1 MKIVFFDLNR
11 LDFEGGCEK
20 QIAAMANAL
29 AENWHE
35 VSIICNSFLYVR
47 VRPRFENILYAVLG
61 LKNRHETK
69 NMLKLER
76 NCGKARIN
84 NLSLKF
90 HIPCSDY
97 RKQIIRKLIE
107 AEIIYCK
114 NEFMDLLYLYILIGR
129 ENFRKVVI
137 GVHTAIFLQKA
148 DSIHSRIHNMLYFSR
163 IYKKLLQLSGAIHV
177 PNSSYVDSISVK
189 YKVGKSK
196 VHYIPYIVSGNEFKI
211 PAKRSSD
218 RFQILFAGRL
228 TEQKGV
234 DYLRDLIKSLAK
246 NTEFENTEFIIAG
259 NGDMDAI
266 PEKLSQ
272 EYSNIK
278 FMGFVDN
285 TNELYKDIDLAIIL
299 SRWETVSY
307 IALESH
313 SRGIPVVSF
322 DIPGPS
328 DIIENGIT
336 GKLVALGDI
345 QAFKDSVL
353 EFFYMWKNDQESFLK
368 MRGNAYKRIKEN
380 FSVEQIVPQMGKMF
394 KKITSLCKR

>member
-20 QIAAMANAL
+20 QIAAMAGAL
-29 AENWHE
+29 ADIGHE
-35 VSIICNSFLYVR
+35 VNIICNSFLYVR
-47 VRPRFENILYAVLG
+47 VRPRLENILYAVLG

-90 HIPCSDY
+90 HIPAFY
-97 RKQIIRKLIE
+97 RKEIIRKLNE
-107 AEIIYCK
+107 AEVIYCK
-114 NEFMDLLYLYILIGR
+114 NEFMDILYLYLLIGR

-148 DSIHSRIHNMLYFSR
+148 NSFHSRIHNILYFSG

-177 PNSSYVDSISVK
+177 PNSSYIGSISEK
-189 YKVGKSK
+189 YKVAKSK
-196 VHYIPYIVSGNEFKI
+196 VYYIPYLFNGNELKMPI
-211 PAKRSSD
+211 EKLSD
-218 RFQILFAGRL
+218 KFRILFAGRL

-234 DYLRDLIKSLAK
+234 DYLRDLIENLAK
-246 NTEFENTEFIIAG
+246 NPEFKDIKFVIAG
-259 NGDMDAI
+259 NGDLDTI

-278 FMGFVDN
+278 FLGFVNN
-285 TNELYKDIDLAIIL
+285 TNELYKDIDLSIIL

-322 DIPGPS
+322 DIPGPR
-328 DIIENGIT
+328 DIIKNGIT

-345 QAFKDSVL
+345 QIFGDSVL
-353 EFFYMWKNDQESFLK
+353 ELFYIWKNDQESFYEMK
-368 MRGNAYKRIKEN
+368 ENACNRIKEN
-380 FSVEQIVPQMGKMF
+380 FSIEQIVPQMEKML
-394 KKITSLCKR
+394 KKVTGLCKK

>member
-20 QIAAMANAL
+20 QIAAMAGAL
-29 AENWHE
+29 ADIGHE
-35 VSIICNSFLYVR
+35 VEVICNSFLYVR
-47 VRPRFENILYAVLG
+47 VRPRLENILYTILG

-90 HIPCSDY
+90 HIPAFY
-97 RKQIIRKLIE
+97 RKEIIRKLNE
-107 AEIIYCK
+107 AEAIYCK
-114 NEFMDLLYLYILIGR
+114 NEFMDLLYLYLLIGR

-148 DSIHSRIHNMLYFSR
+148 NSFHSRIHNILYFSQM
-163 IYKKLLQLSGAIHV
+163 YKKLLQLSGAIHV

-189 YKVGKSK
+189 YKVAKSK
-196 VHYIPYIVSGNEFKI
+196 VYYIPYIVKKNELKT
-211 PAKRSSD
+211 PAKRSSE
-218 RFQILFAGRL
+218 RFRILFAGRL

-234 DYLRDLIKSLAK
+234 DNLK
-246 NTEFENTEFIIAG
+246 NLVKVLSKEDEFKEMELLIAG
-259 NGDMDAI
+259 NGDMDTI
-266 PEKLSQ
+266 PKKLSQ
-272 EYSNIK
+272 EYDNVK
-278 FMGFVDN
+278 FLGFVDN
-285 TNELYKDIDLAIIL
+285 TNELYKDIDLSIIL

-322 DIPGPS
+322 DIPGPR
-328 DIIENGIT
+328 DIIKNGIT
-336 GKLVALGDI
+336 GKLVVLGDI
-345 QAFKDSVL
+345 QTFGDSVL
-353 EFFYMWKNDQESFLK
+353 ELFYIWKNDQESFYK
-368 MRGNAYKRIKEN
+368 MKENACNRIKEN
-380 FSVEQIVPQMGKMF
+380 FSVEQIVPQMEKML
-394 KKITSLCKR
+394 KKITGLCKK